1 MNPETGP
8 RTAII
13 ILNWNGWEDTIE
25 CLESCLQLTDAA
37 YRIIVCDNGSND
49 GSLEKIADWAAGRP
63 VASGAAAPA
72 RNPITVDHAHAD
84 RPSEAGFDAAPLLTL
99 LPTGGNL
106 GFAGGNN
113 VGLRHAAAWGA
124 DFAWFLNND
133 TIVAPDA
140 LTALVARA
148 SQSARIGMCGSTIAY
163 YDQPDRL
170 QLAGGG
176 AYYPWIGMA
185 RLIAAHTPADAPPT
199 EDVVEAQMAF
209 VSGASCL
216 VDMDFYRD
224 IGGMEERY
232 FLYCEEIDWAWRARG
247 RWKLGY
253 ARDSVV
259 YHKAGRSAGS
269 KGAEGGRSASSAY
282 YLWRARRMMTMR
294 YHPWGAPGLV
304 LIGMASVLIALTQ
317 GRSGVARAIMAG
329 LMGGAPPKA

>member
-1 MNPETGP
+1 M
-8 RTAII
+8 
-13 ILNWNGWEDTIE
+13 
-25 CLESCLQLTDAA
+25 
-37 YRIIVCDNGSND
+37 
-49 GSLEKIADWAAGRP
+49 EKIADWAAGHLL
-63 VASGAAAPA
+63 ASGGAAPTEK
-72 RNPITVDHAHAD
+72 PFTFYHVHAD
-84 RPSEAGFDAAPLLTL
+84 QPSKDGFDAVALLTL

-124 DFAWFLNND
+124 DYAWLLNNN

-140 LTALVARA
+140 LAALVRRA
-148 SQSARIGMCGSTIAY
+148 GRSPRVGMCGSTIAF

-170 QLAGGG
+170 QLAGGR
-176 AYYPWIGMA
+176 AYYPWIGLA

-216 VDMDFYRD
+216 VAMDFYRD

-232 FLYCEEIDWAWRARG
+232 FLYCEEIDWAWRACG

-259 YHKAGRSAGS
+259 YHKVGRSAGS
-269 KGAEGGRSASSAY
+269 KSAAGGRSASFAY

-304 LIGMASVLIALTQ
+304 LIAAMSALAALIRGWFKL
-317 GRSGVARAIMAG
+317 ARAIMAG
-329 LMGGAPPKA
+329 LVGGALPKA